1 VTTKTQLEAPI
12 RTKIKKFLERTGA
25 WVYHPHGAGAS
36 MAGAPDLLVCYKGR
50 FLGLEVKRP
59 GKNATELQAHTL
71 EEITE
76 AGGVSSVVYSV
87 EDVKDILSRV
97 DSESAWGSDDSESFT
112 RRQTSRSRRSQS

>member
-1 VTTKTQLEAPI
+1 MQSTLEAPI
-12 RTKIKKFLERTGA
+12 RKRINAYLKRMGA

-59 GKNATELQAHTL
+59 GGKATELQAHTL

-76 AGGVSSVVYSV
+76 AGGVSSVVTSV
-87 EDVKDILSRV
+87 EEVETILRRV
-97 DSESAWGSDDSESFT
+97 DSEPTWGSDDPESFT
-112 RRQTSRSRRSQS
+112 RRRTSRSDR